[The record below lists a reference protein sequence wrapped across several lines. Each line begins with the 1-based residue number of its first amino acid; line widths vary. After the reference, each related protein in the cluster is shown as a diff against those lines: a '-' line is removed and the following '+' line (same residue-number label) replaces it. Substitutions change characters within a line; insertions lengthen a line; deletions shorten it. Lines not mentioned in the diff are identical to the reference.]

1 MENKRRFM
9 QEDNQSLFGGDLLF
23 PGIRRAVAAMGYTQ
37 TTPVQQQAIPAFLQ
51 GHDLL
56 VQAPTGTGKTAAFGI
71 PVAQLTDS
79 RKRAAQALILSPTRE
94 LAIQTAQV
102 LQKLTQYEKGMRI
115 AVLYGGEPI
124 GRQLSALRAQ
134 PQIIVATPGRLID
147 HIQRRSV
154 SLNAVRTVVLDEADR
169 MLDMGFQDE
178 LNRVLSAVPKER
190 QTVLFSATLPRGIM
204 DIAASYQREA
214 RHIAIRQDTMTVKSV
229 KQYYTTVNNGAK
241 QSELM
246 SLLKEADPRLC
257 LVFVNTKRMA
267 DSLCED
273 LQGKNL
279 RADVLHGDINQQKRE
294 RIMKAFRTGRLD
306 ILVATDVAARGI
318 DVRNIDLVVNYDLP
332 IDSESYVHRIGRT
345 GRAERAGTAH
355 TLIYRREIRKLNAI
369 ITDTKASIQ
378 RMNPGLA
385 AAV

>member
-1 MENKRRFM
+1 MQ
-9 QEDNQSLFGGDLLF
+9 QEDNQSIFTGDLLI
-23 PGIRRAVAAMGYTQ
+23 PSIKRAVAAMGFTL
-37 TTPVQQQAIPAFLQ
+37 TTPVQQQVIPAFLQ
-51 GHDLL
+51 GQDLI

-71 PVAQLTDS
+71 PIAQLTDS
-79 RKRAAQALILSPTRE
+79 RKQGAQALILSPTRE

-102 LQKLTQYEKGMRI
+102 LQKLAQYQKGLRI
-115 AVLYGGEPI
+115 ATLYGGEPI
-124 GRQLSALRAQ
+124 ARQLSALRAR

-154 SLNAVRTVVLDEADR
+154 SLSAVRIVVLDEADR

-178 LNRVLSAVPKER
+178 LNRVLASVPAIH
-190 QTVLFSATLPRGIM
+190 QTVLFSATLPGGIL
-204 DIAASYQREA
+204 DIAANYQREA
-214 RHIAIRQDTMTVKSV
+214 KHITIKQDTLTVKSV
-229 KQYYTTVNNGAK
+229 KQFYTTVNQGAK
-241 QSELM
+241 QNELM
-246 SLLKEADPRLC
+246 SLLKEAKPRLC

-294 RIMKAFRTGRLD
+294 RIMKAFRTGRID